1 MYNFNNYDNDIAYGY
16 DDCVEFTEEDKDAYE
31 DYLLQKQ
38 QDEIAE
44 QFNALE
50 YQSMM
55 AQQML
60 DSIHEKM

>member
-1 MYNFNNYDNDIAYGY
+1 MYDWNNYDNDMAYSY
-16 DDCVEFTEEDKDAYE
+16 DDYVEPQEENEDAYE

-38 QDEIAE
+38 QDEKAE
-44 QFNALE
+44 KFEALD